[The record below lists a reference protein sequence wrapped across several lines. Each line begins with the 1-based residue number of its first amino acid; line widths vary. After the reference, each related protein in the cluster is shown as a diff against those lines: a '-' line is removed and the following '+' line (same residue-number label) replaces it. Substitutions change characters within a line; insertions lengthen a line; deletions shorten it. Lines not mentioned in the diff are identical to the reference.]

1 METDNGVRG
10 LGFEYRAR
18 KNGEVEILR
27 FDKRIAVLRGSEA
40 EDFLAA
46 AEESTEE
53 EIQLELARVTGNYK
67 RGNERLASGHP
78 RNR

>member
-1 METDNGVRG
+1 METDNGVQD
-10 LGFEYRAR
+10 LGFDYRAR
-18 KNGEVEILR
+18 NNGEVEILR
-27 FDKRIAVLRGSEA
+27 FGKRIAVLRGSEA
-40 EDFLAA
+40 EDFLEA